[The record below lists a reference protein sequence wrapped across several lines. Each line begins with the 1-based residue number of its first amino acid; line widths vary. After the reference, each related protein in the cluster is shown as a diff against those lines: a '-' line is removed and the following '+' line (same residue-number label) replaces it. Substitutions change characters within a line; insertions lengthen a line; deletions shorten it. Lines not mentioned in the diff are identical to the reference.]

1 MATTEPPSKKMGLQT
16 LFLVWGAPHGS
27 QRSAQ
32 IAELLGMDLK
42 HIYITARQGKY
53 YAVFKY
59 VYQFFAT
66 LVYLFTH
73 RYRLIFI
80 QDPPIFAALP
90 VYLYSLVSRT
100 RFVIDAHTPPLLS
113 PLWAWTLPLHRFL
126 SRRAITTVVTN
137 AYLKEFVEAWGG
149 GATGFVLEDP
159 PIHQEVGELPQLA
172 SDAAL
177 TVVMVSSA
185 SPDEPVREVLA
196 AARQLPDVHFYI
208 TGDYARLRPRVLE
221 EDMPANAHFTGYLRE
236 GFFPLLAAAD
246 VIMDLC
252 VEEYQFLSGANEAL
266 WLGKPLITSK
276 GSVLE
281 GYFTRG
287 TVHVDNT
294 AGEIVQA
301 LEKIRDHRAEFAAD
315 MQSLQAIRGPEW
327 WEKVNTLLA
336 LIQQQSDVENL

>member
-1 MATTEPPSKKMGLQT
+1 MMTAEPPLKKLGLKT

-32 IAELLGMDLK
+32 IADLLGMDLK
-42 HIYITARQGKY
+42 YIYITSRQGKY
-53 YAVFKY
+53 YALFKY

-66 LVYLFTH
+66 LIYLFTH
-73 RYRLIFI
+73 RYRLIFV

-90 VYLYSLVSRT
+90 VYLYSLVSGAK
-100 RFVIDAHTPPLLS
+100 FVIDAHTPPLLS
-113 PLWAWTLPLHRFL
+113 PLWTWTLPLHRFL

-137 AYLKEFVEAWGG
+137 AYLKEFVEAWRQ

-159 PIHQEVGELPQLA
+159 PIYQQIGELPQLEPN
-172 SDAAL
+172 AAL

-185 SPDEPVREVLA
+185 SPDEPVYEVLE
-196 AARQLPDVHFYI
+196 AARRLPDVHFYI
-208 TGDYARLRPRVLE
+208 TGDYARLRPRVLME
-221 EDMPANAHFTGYLRE
+221 NIPANAHFTGYLRE

-246 VIMDLC
+246 IVMDLC

-276 GSVLE
+276 GPVLE
-281 GYFTRG
+281 SYFNRG

-294 AGEIVQA
+294 ADKIVQA
-301 LEKIRDHRAEFAAD
+301 VEKIRDQRANFEAD
-315 MQSLQAIRGPEW
+315 MRSLQAVRGPEW
-327 WEKVNTLLA
+327 WKKAQDLLN
-336 LIQQQSDVENL
+336 LIQQHVR

>member
-1 MATTEPPSKKMGLQT
+1 MMTAEPPLKKPGLKT

-32 IAELLGMDLK
+32 IADLLGMDLK
-42 HIYITARQGKY
+42 YIYITSRQGKY
-53 YAVFKY
+53 YALFKY

-66 LVYLFTH
+66 LIYLFTH
-73 RYRLIFI
+73 RYRLIFV

-90 VYLYSLVSRT
+90 VYLYSLVSGA

-113 PLWAWTLPLHRFL
+113 PLWTWTLPLHRFL

-137 AYLKEFVEAWGG
+137 TYLKELVEAWGQ
-149 GATGFVLEDP
+149 GATAFVLEDP
-159 PIHQEVGELPQLA
+159 PIYQQIGELPQLEP
-172 SDAAL
+172 DAAL

-185 SPDEPVREVLA
+185 SPDEPVYEVLE
-196 AARQLPDVHFYI
+196 AARRLPDVHFYI
-208 TGDYARLRPRVLE
+208 TGDYARLRPRVLME
-221 EDMPANAHFTGYLRE
+221 NIPANAHFTGYLRE

-246 VIMDLC
+246 VVMDLC

-276 GSVLE
+276 GPVLE
-281 GYFTRG
+281 GYFNRG

-294 AGEIVQA
+294 ADEIVQA
-301 LEKIRDHRAEFAAD
+301 VEKIRNQCATFEAD
-315 MQSLQAIRGPEW
+315 MRSLQAVRGPEW
-327 WEKVNTLLA
+327 WKKAQDLLN
-336 LIQQQSDVENL
+336 LVQQHVR